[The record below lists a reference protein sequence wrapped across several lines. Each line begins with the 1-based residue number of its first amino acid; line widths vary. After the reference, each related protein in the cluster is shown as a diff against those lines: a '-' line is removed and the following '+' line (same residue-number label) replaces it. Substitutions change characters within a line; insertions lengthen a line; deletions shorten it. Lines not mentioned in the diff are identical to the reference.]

1 MKSPPLERRRV
12 GKAKRAHHPPLN
24 SLPRTGKG
32 REGGGHGAPKSGL
45 PDFGTKNV
53 SKSATADFEK
63 SGLPDFGTKNVSKS
77 ATADFD
83 ERAFAHP
90 TSDADRSK
98 SEPALAVD
106 VLIEAEAWRRLPQAE
121 DIVRRAI
128 AFAASCPHPTLPRP
142 PFPSLPRKRGR
153 DGWGRHRNAE
163 LSVLLC
169 DDKTITCLNGRWRGQ
184 EKPTNVLSFPAP
196 LQGATPDENIP
207 LGDIAIAYETLARE
221 AEETGKT
228 VLDHLSHLVV
238 HGFLHLLGYDHH
250 MDDEAE
256 RMERMERDILARV
269 GVADPYAAG
278 DAAI

>member
-1 MKSPPLERRRV
+1 
-12 GKAKRAHHPPLN
+12 
-24 SLPRTGKG
+24 
-32 REGGGHGAPKSGL
+32 L
-45 PDFGTKNV
+45 PDFGTK
-53 SKSATADFEK
+53 D
-63 SGLPDFGTKNVSKS
+63 VSKS

-83 ERAFAHP
+83 ERAFVHP
-90 TSDADRSK
+90 TSDSARSE
-98 SEPALAVD
+98 SALALAVD
-106 VLIEAEAWRRLPQAE
+106 ILIESEAWRMLPQAE

-128 AFAASCPHPTLPRP
+128 AFAATCPHPTLPREP
-142 PFPSLPRKRGR
+142 GR
-153 DGWGRHRNAE
+153 VGWGHRNAE

-169 DDKTITCLNGRWRGQ
+169 DDETIARLNGRWRGQ

-196 LQGATPDENIP
+196 PLQGATPVEKIP

-228 VLDHLSHLVV
+228 VPDHLSHLVV

-256 RMERMERDILARV
+256 RMERLERNILARI

>member
-12 GKAKRAHHPPLN
+12 GRAKRAHHPP
-24 SLPRTGKG
+24 PYPPPQAG
-32 REGGGHGAPKSGL
+32 EGGGHGAPKSGL
-45 PDFGTKNV
+45 PDFGTR
-53 SKSATADFEK
+53 
-63 SGLPDFGTKNVSKS
+63 NVSKS

-83 ERAFAHP
+83 ECAFAHP
-90 TSDADRSK
+90 ASDSARSK
-98 SEPALAVD
+98 SALALAVD
-106 VLIEAEAWRRLPQAE
+106 ILIESEAWRMLPEAE

-128 AFAASCPHPTLPRP
+128 AFAATCSHPTLPRE
-142 PFPSLPRKRGR
+142 RGIV
-153 DGWGRHRNAE
+153 GWWRHCNSE
-163 LSVLLC
+163 LSLLLC
-169 DDKTITCLNGRWRGQ
+169 DDKTITRLNGRWRGQ
-184 EKPTNVLSFPAP
+184 EKPTNVLSFPAAS
-196 LQGATPDENIP
+196 QQDAVPDEKIP

-228 VLDHLSHLVV
+228 VSDHLSHLVV

-256 RMERMERDILARV
+256 RMERLERDILARI